1 MDSVKP
7 GVRKL
12 IYLVLVSAF
21 LTLWMFPSGTETLC
35 SGTECQSSP
44 NFNGKALENNL
55 VQTFDIQ
62 VEVQPHSGELY
73 FRDFRDKNSGVGLSW
88 NRDHR
93 LLITVPMRYG
103 SSTAFGYATPKDL
116 EFSKIR
122 IRIEK
127 SESLYIF
134 VDDKIAYSHR
144 YENSPFFVNSISPVN
159 TPEGVGKVIFTA
171 TIVEQRVEKKGNPIA
186 RLGYI
191 ILILAIFAF
200 VTVMLLNKLLHGRV
214 KTIDIK
220 QMFGQSLYG
229 LIGMSWALSILVWI
243 KGPIDTTGAIN
254 PGPFGPI
261 GAAFS
266 DFYQLSQVS
275 QFDRPYDLG
284 GTNYPPAGILFL
296 RLVSFYDPN
305 NLSFFPI
312 AGVMFGTL
320 YFLFVSSTNKRPESL
335 MFFISFPFIFGVVR
349 GNLDLLAIFLLWI
362 SVLTWKKEK
371 YIFAATA
378 MAIAIAIKIWPIVFL
393 LLFLKKK
400 NRLLFISTALLE
412 LFLTISASFVLGYRN
427 LFEIA
432 DNSSSILFDQTNLG
446 TYAFQNTFSFSS
458 LLFIGHIALMVRNP
472 FNISQYAVDN
482 SLAFVNGI
490 YSVMI
495 IVLLLGALVYLF
507 FKAKHVANEFLMLSG
522 SGLLIPTQ
530 SFTYRALIVLLYFYL
545 RNDVE
550 LLSNKNRSR
559 NPAKTLSKRY
569 IQRISLEKIRIWSTV
584 PLFAPTA
591 FYFIPGTQFST
602 ASLFQPLG
610 LLVFIGLAIYEERK
624 SLPKIE

>member
-1 MDSVKP
+1 
-7 GVRKL
+7 
-12 IYLVLVSAF
+12 
-21 LTLWMFPSGTETLC
+21 MFPSDTETLC
-35 SGTECQSSP
+35 SGKECQSSP
-44 NFNGKALENNL
+44 NLSGKALENNL

-73 FRDFRDKNSGVGLSW
+73 FREFRDKNKGVGLSW

-93 LLITVPMRYG
+93 LLIMVPMRYG
-103 SSTAFGYATPKDL
+103 SSTAFGYVTPKDL

-159 TPEGVGKVIFTA
+159 TPDGAGKVIFTA
-171 TIVEQRVEKKGNPIA
+171 TIVEQRVEKKGNPIS
-186 RLGYI
+186 RMGYI
-191 ILILAIFAF
+191 TLILAIFAF
-200 VTVMLLNKLLHGRV
+200 VTVMLLNKLFYERIGI
-214 KTIDIK
+214 IDIK
-220 QMFGQSLYG
+220 QMFGKSLYG

-243 KGPIDTTGAIN
+243 KDPIDTTGAIN

-266 DFYQLSQVS
+266 DFYQLSQLS

-312 AGVMFGTL
+312 AGVMFGIL
-320 YFLFVSSTNKRPESL
+320 YFLIESSPNKRRESL
-335 MFFISFPFIFGVVR
+335 MFFLSFPFIFGFVR

-371 YIFAATA
+371 YVFAGTV
-378 MAIAIAIKIWPIVFL
+378 MAIVFL

-400 NRLLFISTALLE
+400 HRLLFISTALLA
-412 LFLTISASFVLGYRN
+412 LLLTISASFILGYRN

-432 DNSSSILFDQTNLG
+432 DISLSILFDQNTLG

-472 FNISQYAVDN
+472 FNISQHVVDN

-490 YSVMI
+490 YSLMI
-495 IVLLLGALVYLF
+495 IVLLLGALIYLF
-507 FKAKHVANEFLMLSG
+507 FKAKHVAVEFLILSG
-522 SGLLIPTQ
+522 IVLLIPTQ

-550 LLSNKNRSR
+550 LVTYKNRSR
-559 NPAKTLSKRY
+559 NPAKKSSKKY
-569 IQRISLEKIRIWSTV
+569 IQPIALEKIRIWSAI

-624 SLPKIE
+624 SLPKVE